1 MFFFF
6 LNRNVCNLIKLAPKT
21 RSCGFPQ
28 KIKNKIKAMFWQSG
42 YNLINYQ
49 INCKIVKFFR

>member
-49 INCKIVKFFR
+49 INC